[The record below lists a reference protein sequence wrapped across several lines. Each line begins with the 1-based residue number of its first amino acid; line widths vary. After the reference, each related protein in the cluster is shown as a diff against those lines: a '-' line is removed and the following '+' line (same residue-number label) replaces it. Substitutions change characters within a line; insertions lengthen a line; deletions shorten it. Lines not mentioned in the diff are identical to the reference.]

1 MVVKTMKN
9 EKKYKVY
16 KHTSPSGK
24 IYIGIT
30 GNSVERRWQQGKN
43 YKTSTYFNNAINKYG
58 WENIKHEVLF
68 TSLTREQAENKEIE
82 LIKKYKSNNPKYGY
96 NIENG
101 GHCCVMTKETKR
113 KISNALKGKKY
124 KKRRNHTEDEKRKI
138 SNTLKGRTSP
148 MKGKHWTIEQRSKV
162 GKAIVC
168 NETGER
174 FYSIREASRKT
185 GCDRAN
191 ISRVL
196 RGAYKQT
203 KGLSFS
209 YE

>member
-1 MVVKTMKN
+1 MMMN
-9 EKKYKVY
+9 DEKKYKVY

-68 TSLTREQAENKEIE
+68 TGLTREQAENKEIE

-113 KISNALKGKKY
+113 KISEANKGKPSWVKGKHHRKETKEKIRKALKG
-124 KKRRNHTEDEKRKI
+124 RP
-138 SNTLKGRTSP
+138 SP

-168 NETGER
+168 NETGEK
-174 FYSIREASRKT
+174 FYSIRDAARKT

-196 RGAYKQT
+196 KGVYKQT